1 MIRLLNGR
9 LKASDFVIKAAT
21 VTNQE
26 MALGVIGKFNKT
38 GDMGNSPVSF
48 VLDDFDLQV
57 TGIRATNNDSRNLI
71 VELHDSSGVVLNTF
85 TILPGTSPVIDFSP
99 SEKIPYEIKSV
110 GRDDGTTKQTLEF
123 YHRIYFQ

>member
-99 SEKIPYEIKSV
+99 SEKIPYEIKAV
-110 GRDDGTTKQTLEF
+110 GRDDGTTKQTLAF